1 MSFLDY
7 FAPKPAAP
15 APAPAPAAPA
25 ANPPA
30 PTSGN
35 PGAPTNVDGSNTP
48 ADPTALYAK
57 MWDNAPD
64 QPGAEPPALRYDPKI
79 LDQVSGS
86 MDFMKGIDP
95 ALIQKATSGDTA
107 ALMQVINLSN
117 QQAYRAS
124 LEHNGAVVDNF
135 IGRRE
140 QHLSK
145 GLPGIVRGELTRGA
159 LFDSG
164 EGQAPMPDFARQQ
177 LADTAK
183 RIQAA
188 HPDASPQQVAAAA
201 KKYFTDMNAAVN
213 QQTPT
218 KKQNDGAPGSFDW
231 DSWANDQ
238 S

>member
-1 MSFLDY
+1 MSFLDH
-7 FAPKPAAP
+7 FKKPATPP
-15 APAPAPAAPA
+15 APAPAPAAPSGA
-25 ANPPA
+25 APA
-30 PTSGN
+30 APSPN

-57 MWDNAPD
+57 MWENGTSPSN
-64 QPGAEPPALRYDPKI
+64 EPPALKYDPKV

-95 ALIQKATSGDTA
+95 ALMQKATSGDIS
-107 ALMQVINLSN
+107 ALMQVIQQSN

-145 GLPGIVRGELTRGA
+145 GLPELVRGELTRGA
-159 LFDSG
+159 LFDGG
-164 EGQAPMPDFARQQ
+164 EGGSQLPAFAKQQ

-183 RIQAA
+183 RIAAA

-201 KKYFTDMNAAVN
+201 RKYFTDMNDAVN
-213 QQTPT
+213 QPAAS
-218 KKQNDGAPGSFDW
+218 KKQNDGAPGTFDW
-231 DSWANDQ
+231 DSWADEQ